1 MTGPTI
7 AVEQIREIGHD
18 EAMTLA
24 ATEYDR
30 VLGLT
35 DDLVD
40 GDWSRPT
47 DCSDW
52 DVKDMLGHLLGMFE
66 QHADAE
72 ERARQ
77 FAAAAGIAR
86 QTGGLPLDA
95 MTALQVREH
104 ADLSTQ
110 ELTRSLHDAARRALT
125 GRRETTAEERAV
137 TFDVE
142 LPGEQPWTFGYL
154 FDIIYTRDPWM
165 HRIDISRATGRTVE
179 VSSAH
184 DGRLVADVVAEWAR
198 RHRRPFTLTLT
209 GAAGGAYQSGTSG
222 PQITI
227 DAVEFCR
234 TVSGRETG
242 EGILKSPVPF

>member
-7 AVEQIREIGHD
+7 AVEQIPEIGHD

>member
-1 MTGPTI
+1 MTGPTV
-7 AVEQIREIGHD
+7 AVDHIPEIGHD
-18 EAMTLA
+18 EAMDLA

-30 VLGLT
+30 VLRLA

-40 GDWSRPT
+40 GDWSCRT
-47 DCSDW
+47 DCADW

-72 ERARQ
+72 ERTRQ
-77 FAAAAGIAR
+77 FAAAAGIAQ
-86 QTGGLPLDA
+86 QTGGIPLDE

-104 ADLSTQ
+104 ADLSTT
-110 ELTRSLHDAARRALT
+110 ELTRSLHDAAQRART
-125 GRRETTAEERAV
+125 GRRATTSEERAA
-137 TFDVE
+137 TFDVA

-165 HRIDISRATGRTVE
+165 HRIDISRATGRPVE
-179 VSSAH
+179 LSSAH
-184 DGRLVADVVAEWAR
+184 DGRLVSDVVAEWAR
-198 RHRRPFTLTLT
+198 RHQQPFALTLT
-209 GAAGGAYQSGTSG
+209 GAAGGAYQSGTGG
-222 PQITI
+222 PAITL

-242 EGILKSPVPF
+242 EGILNTPVPF